1 MGQQF
6 SAGQISEVIK
16 QQMRWVPRSR
26 DVNGGGP
33 QGGSLLMLPYGVDAV
48 WDAEA
53 ITDTTAHPGLTAQ
66 AAVKNPSGG
75 WFDPVYAVYKTLL
88 VVSTLNQAVSIQ
100 PTWSL
105 DGATYYPLG
114 TATTVAAYSGTGE
127 PQTAVI
133 VLSTPTQYVPY
144 ASATATCTTAPSGG
158 TLTGTIARL
167 G

>member
-6 SAGQISEVIK
+6 SGGQISEVIK

-33 QGGSLLMLPYGVDAV
+33 QGGALVMPVYGQDVV
-48 WDAEA
+48 WDALA
-53 ITDTTAHPGLTAQ
+53 ITDTAAHPGMTAQ
-66 AAVKNPSGG
+66 AGVKNPSGG

-88 VVSTLNQAVSIQ
+88 VVSTLNEAVSIQ

-105 DGATYYPLG
+105 DGETYYPFG
-114 TATTVAAYSGTGE
+114 TATSVDAYSGSGN
-127 PQTAVI
+127 PATALVA
-133 VLSTPTQYVPY
+133 LSTPSQYLPY
-144 ASATATCTTAPSGG
+144 VNAIATCSTAPTSG

>member
-33 QGGSLLMLPYGVDAV
+33 QGGSLVMLPYGQDTV
-48 WDAEA
+48 WNTLA
-53 ITDTTAHPGLTAQ
+53 ITDTTAHPGATAQ
-66 AAVKNPSGG
+66 VAVTNPSGG

-88 VVSTLNQAVSIQ
+88 VVSTLNEAVSIQ

-105 DGATYYPLG
+105 DGATYYPFG
-114 TATTVAAYSGTGE
+114 SATTVNAYSGTGDAA
-127 PQTAVI
+127 TAIV
-133 VLSTPTQYVPY
+133 VLSTPSQYLPY
-144 ASATATCTTAPSGG
+144 VSAIATCSTAPTSG